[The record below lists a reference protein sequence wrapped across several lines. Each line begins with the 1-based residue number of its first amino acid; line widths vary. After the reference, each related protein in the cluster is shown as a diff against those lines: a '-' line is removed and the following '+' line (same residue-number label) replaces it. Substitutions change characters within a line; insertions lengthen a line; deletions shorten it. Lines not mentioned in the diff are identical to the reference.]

1 MADNRIR
8 IKLDLDFTA
17 LITALRQFGESMKAT
32 VRAFWKAFGV
42 VAERDLAHRRSIYG
56 GNGSYARE
64 YPEAWESVWCTLNMD
79 CANCPSDEY
88 DLRCTCKHHRRRR

>member
-17 LITALRQFGESMKAT
+17 LITALRQFGESMKAI

-42 VAERDLAHRRSIYG
+42 VAERGVIVR
-56 GNGSYARE
+56 
-64 YPEAWESVWCTLNMD
+64 
-79 CANCPSDEY
+79 
-88 DLRCTCKHHRRRR
+88 